1 MGNKS
6 KPKHMT
12 SRQFLTELSNIAGE
26 TAALNFMMNIKD
38 FSYLEFIFS
47 LTNVRQGVGA
57 AFSWDE
63 TPEGISYWAEVYGKA
78 KEAETENQSI

>member
-6 KPKHMT
+6 KPKHMN
-12 SRQFLTELSNIAGE
+12 SRQFLTELSNVAGE
-26 TAALNFMMNIKD
+26 TAALNFIMNIKD
-38 FSYLEFIFS
+38 LSYLEFIFRS
-47 LTNVRQGVGA
+47 TSVRQGVGA

-63 TPEGISYWAEVYGKA
+63 TPEGISYWAEVYGKV